1 MRVKL
6 CFCLPVA
13 AAVVLLHVSHQISLG
28 LEILVTD
35 AALELVTARPG
46 PAAVHVVHVAG
57 HSVLLVVPVPSLSST
72 PLLCL
77 GHQVTVTMRMD
88 KVHVTL
94 NIDFER
100 ELLGAILT

>member
-1 MRVKL
+1 MRVKFCL
-6 CFCLPVA
+6 CLPVA
-13 AAVVLLHVSHQISLG
+13 AAVVLLHMSHQIPLG

-35 AALELVTARPG
+35 AALELITAQPG
-46 PAAVHVVHVAG
+46 PAVHVVHVAG
-57 HSVLLVVPVPSLSST
+57 HSVLLVVPVPRLSSA

-77 GHQVTVTMRMD
+77 GDQVTITVRVD

-100 ELLGAILT
+100 KLLGAILT